1 MQSTGLFR
9 YPAEACGSDS
19 SIIRQLCDISD
30 RNKILIHSAIFLIVH
45 GWGFLFTLSNER
57 TGRWGEV
64 NGSVEIVYSC
74 ECAAVQMISFD
85 GRCDGDYFR
94 GEILPGGVD
103 TQIYYKDQPS
113 KLSARY
119 LVQGIDH
126 TGRGC
131 RIFIENTGIMYAGET
146 ITRPVIYTD
155 SIALK
160 WMETASMYGTLTVVE
175 GQPVIT
181 IYTDKNENNGKGEK
195 GSGT

>member
-1 MQSTGLFR
+1 MEVLKL
-9 YPAEACGSDS
+9 Y
-19 SIIRQLCDISD
+19 
-30 RNKILIHSAIFLIVH
+30 IH
-45 GWGFLFTLSNER
+45 
-57 TGRWGEV
+57 V
-64 NGSVEIVYSC
+64 NGCEKVES
-74 ECAAVQMISFD
+74 ECATVQMISFD

-119 LVQGIDH
+119 LVQGIYH

-131 RIFIENTGIMYAGET
+131 RIFIENNGIMYDGET

-181 IYTDKNENNGKGEK
+181 IYTDKNKNSGKGGK
-195 GSGT
+195 GSAT

>member
-1 MQSTGLFR
+1 MEVLKL
-9 YPAEACGSDS
+9 Y
-19 SIIRQLCDISD
+19 
-30 RNKILIHSAIFLIVH
+30 IH
-45 GWGFLFTLSNER
+45 
-57 TGRWGEV
+57 V
-64 NGSVEIVYSC
+64 NGCEKVES
-74 ECAAVQMISFD
+74 ECATVQMISFD

-131 RIFIENTGIMYAGET
+131 RIFIENNGIMYAGET

-160 WMETASMYGTLTVVE
+160 WMETAEDG
-175 GQPVIT
+175 
-181 IYTDKNENNGKGEK
+181 
-195 GSGT
+195 

>member
-1 MQSTGLFR
+1 MFLLVLLWVFIGV
-9 YPAEACGSDS
+9 
-19 SIIRQLCDISD
+19 
-30 RNKILIHSAIFLIVH
+30 LI
-45 GWGFLFTLSNER
+45 GGFLVYRNYQEER
-57 TGRWGEV
+57 MVTFSYSENDEDIV
-64 NGSVEIVYSC
+64 NP
-74 ECAAVQMISFD
+74 A
-85 GRCDGDYFR
+85 R
-94 GEILPGGVD
+94 GFY

-131 RIFIENTGIMYAGET
+131 RIFIENNGIMYDGET

-181 IYTDKNENNGKGEK
+181 IYTDKNKNSGKGEK
-195 GSGT
+195 GSGA

>member
-1 MQSTGLFR
+1 MEVLKL
-9 YPAEACGSDS
+9 Y
-19 SIIRQLCDISD
+19 
-30 RNKILIHSAIFLIVH
+30 IH
-45 GWGFLFTLSNER
+45 
-57 TGRWGEV
+57 V
-64 NGSVEIVYSC
+64 NGCEKVES
-74 ECAAVQMISFD
+74 ECATVQMISFD

-131 RIFIENTGIMYAGET
+131 RIFIENNGI

-160 WMETASMYGTLTVVE
+160 WMETASMYGTLMVVE

-181 IYTDKNENNGKGEK
+181 IYTDKNSGKGGK
-195 GSGT
+195 GSAT

>member
-1 MQSTGLFR
+1 MEVLKL
-9 YPAEACGSDS
+9 Y
-19 SIIRQLCDISD
+19 
-30 RNKILIHSAIFLIVH
+30 IH
-45 GWGFLFTLSNER
+45 
-57 TGRWGEV
+57 V
-64 NGSVEIVYSC
+64 NGCEKVES
-74 ECAAVQMISFD
+74 ECATVQMISFD

-94 GEILPGGVD
+94 GEILLGGVD

-131 RIFIENTGIMYAGET
+131 RIFIENNGIMYAGET

-195 GSGT
+195 GSGI

>member
-1 MQSTGLFR
+1 M
-9 YPAEACGSDS
+9 
-19 SIIRQLCDISD
+19 RQLCDISD

-57 TGRWGEV
+57 TGRWGE
-64 NGSVEIVYSC
+64 
-74 ECAAVQMISFD
+74 CATVQMISFD

-131 RIFIENTGIMYAGET
+131 RIFIENNGIMYDGET

-155 SIALK
+155 SIALT

-181 IYTDKNENNGKGEK
+181 IYTDKNKNSGKGGK
-195 GSGT
+195 GSAT

>member
-1 MQSTGLFR
+1 MEVLKL
-9 YPAEACGSDS
+9 Y
-19 SIIRQLCDISD
+19 
-30 RNKILIHSAIFLIVH
+30 IH
-45 GWGFLFTLSNER
+45 
-57 TGRWGEV
+57 V
-64 NGSVEIVYSC
+64 NGCEKVES
-74 ECAAVQMISFD
+74 ECATVQMISFD

-131 RIFIENTGIMYAGET
+131 RIFIENNGIMYDGET

-160 WMETASMYGTLTVVE
+160 WMETESRFIRIRIKIV
-175 GQPVIT
+175 
-181 IYTDKNENNGKGEK
+181 EK
-195 GSGT
+195 GAQHEIYHRTECVFRGFEDRRKSCT